1 MRRII
6 IVDESPVI
14 CKVAKRILTGFD
26 FTVIETNSL
35 GQARNYCEAEL
46 PSVLIVDADLD
57 GALDLIAEVRA
68 PDGGKDIRVI
78 YSLVEADLKRM
89 MAGRRS
95 GASDFLLKPF
105 DRASLTN
112 VFEPIMQQ
120 MAA

>member
-1 MRRII
+1 MDRIV

-14 CKVAKRILTGFD
+14 GKVAKKILSDFGFK
-26 FTVIETNSL
+26 VITAESL
-35 GQARNYCEAEL
+35 AQARGYCEADL
-46 PSVLIVDADLD
+46 PSVLVVDSELD
-57 GALDLIAEVRA
+57 GALDLIADVRSFE
-68 PDGGKDIRVI
+68 GGKDIRIV

-105 DRASLTN
+105 DRASLSN
-112 VFEPIMQQ
+112 VFEPMK

>member
-14 CKVAKRILTGFD
+14 CKVAKKILSSLD
-26 FTVIETNSL
+26 FTVVETNSL

-46 PSVLIVDADLD
+46 PDILVVDADMD
-57 GALDLIAEVRA
+57 GSLNLIADVRSQQ
-68 PDGGKDIRVI
+68 GGKDIRIV

-112 VFEPIMQQ
+112 VFGEMR

>member
-1 MRRII
+1 
-6 IVDESPVI
+6 VI

-26 FTVIETNSL
+26 FTVVETNSL

-46 PSVLIVDADLD
+46 PNILIVDADLA

-68 PDGGKDIRVI
+68 LEGGKDIRVV

-112 VFEPIMQQ
+112 VFGPIMQQ
-120 MAA
+120 IAA